1 MSDIGNVATSTGT
14 GLASGGLI
22 GGAIGLGTG
31 LLSMLFSGESEQSK
45 AMKDLIAKIKQVQ
58 GYSRAEIDNSASQY
72 DKAGQSAIMQT
83 ANDIA
88 IGAVGR
94 QNAQNAMVARMV
106 PTVAMMGANRRA
118 NMEDY
123 NKNLEIQKLQMEGQA
138 IQGLSQ
144 DTPQQNFLTTVGLG
158 IKGFQLGTQV
168 DDLNR
173 ANEPI
178 SNGYTVPTA
187 NPINGMNQS
196 FLGQTSIGQ
205 KENLMP
211 KVADSTYM
219 KFNSRRGWIYG
230 YGGM

>member
-1 MSDIGNVATSTGT
+1 MGILDNTVT
-14 GLASGGLI
+14 GLASGGVV

-58 GYSRAEIDNSASQY
+58 GYSRTEIEQSANQY
-72 DKAGQSAIMQT
+72 DKAGRTAIMQT
-83 ANDIA
+83 ANDTAVGA
-88 IGAVGR
+88 IGR

-123 NKNLEIQKLQMEGQA
+123 NKNLEVEKLQMEGQA

-158 IKGFQLGTQV
+158 IKGMQLGMQY

-173 ANEPI
+173 ANAPI
-178 SNGYTVPTA
+178 ESITPTA